1 MPEKLYLGA
10 DPFLNNGVTLG
21 NGGQAVVVKYGGW
34 AVKVLKTIDSGQT
47 QKIQYLL
54 RNQPNL
60 PDRFLF
66 PKIPLSTRPNGGGE
80 LRGYG
85 MVEMPSSFREMG
97 VLFNRT
103 LRTTLRIFT
112 PTMVEMLKLVGQ
124 DISTIHSKNIILG
137 DVSGRNASFVFSKR
151 GIDVFWYDTDAWQL
165 AGANC
170 PVWTEYFLCPEL
182 YGQAG
187 SGKVKFTE
195 QSDWYGY
202 WTMLFWSLFNI
213 HQYSQVHPKY
223 LDFRERA
230 VNGIWYLNKDIPQ
243 TSLANHPD
251 SVSDDLL
258 DKFASV
264 FGKHRYEEIQIKML
278 DDYLA
283 SLTECSSC
291 GLFYP
296 NTRKVCPKC
305 TYKTPVVNFQPTYL
319 YESLIKTNGEI
330 VFARFQSGNLY
341 VVSREKSG
349 YYLTIRPGNGKP
361 VKVFVDVDL
370 NFSYRFE
377 MVGDEYLAVNQIDT
391 EMIYL
396 THISVPGESWITS
409 SSETFLGN
417 RQTVFRGTALGLLR
431 QSGSKLL
438 LGNVSNGR
446 MLEKVLPATVS
457 KQETWIWADTSGS
470 KILTLSRLFNKYH
483 FQLIYKE
490 RRFSLKQRDL
500 NDGDSLRETLVL
512 FGTETVCLR
521 RVVNRNG
528 KMTVL
533 TEIFDLFGQSV
544 FESTHLLAKMPA
556 AEVHRTA
563 YEDGEMYWQ
572 TDSGLVVEDIAK
584 NTFSLVPKTEKLI
597 EANDKLVHLG
607 GRKHFLVI
615 REKQVNYLVI

>member
-1 MPEKLYLGA
+1 MTDRLYLGS

-21 NGGQAVVVKYGGW
+21 DGGQAVVVRQSGW
-34 AVKVLKTIDSGQT
+34 AVKVLKSIEPDQL

-54 RNQPNL
+54 KNKPNL

-85 MVEMPSSFREMG
+85 MVEMPSSFREIG
-97 VLFNRT
+97 VLFNKS

-112 PTMVEMLKLVGQ
+112 PTVVEIMKIVGR
-124 DISTIHSKNIILG
+124 DLSIIHKNNIIAG
-137 DVSGRNASFVFSKR
+137 DVSGRNASFVFGKR
-151 GIDVFWYDTDAWQL
+151 GVDVYWYDTDAWQIN
-165 AGANC
+165 GIRC
-170 PVWTEYFLCPEL
+170 PVWTEYFLCPDL
-182 YGQAG
+182 YSQAN
-187 SGKVKFTE
+187 SGRVKYTE
-195 QSDWYGY
+195 ESDWYGY

-213 HQYSQVHPKY
+213 HHYSQIHPKY

-230 VNGIWYLNKDIPQ
+230 AKGIWYLNKGVQQ

-251 SVSDDLL
+251 SVSDELL
-258 DKFASV
+258 EKFANV
-264 FGKHRYEEIQIKML
+264 FEKHQYEEIQLTML
-278 DDYLA
+278 DAYQS
-283 SLTECSSC
+283 SLIECGSC

-296 NTRKVCPKC
+296 KTRKACPKC
-305 TYKTPVVNFQPTYL
+305 TYKTPMVNFQPTYL
-319 YESLIKTNGEI
+319 YENLIKTNGEI
-330 VFARFQSGNLY
+330 LFARFQSGNLY

-361 VKVFVDVDL
+361 VKVFVDLDL

-396 THISVPGESWITS
+396 THISVPGQSWITS
-409 SSETFLGN
+409 SSEMFLGN
-417 RQTVFRGTALGLLR
+417 RQTVFRGTSLGLLR

-438 LGNVSNGR
+438 LGYVSNGR

-457 KQETWIWADTSGS
+457 KQETWIWSDTTGQ

-483 FQLIYKE
+483 FQLIHKE
-490 RRFSLKQRDL
+490 RRFSLKQAEL
-500 NDGDSLRETLVL
+500 NSGDSLRETVAL

-533 TEIFDLFGQSV
+533 TEIFDLFGQSI
-544 FESTHLLAKMPA
+544 FESAHLLAKLPA
-556 AEVHRTA
+556 SEVHRTA
-563 YEDGEMYWQ
+563 YEDGEIYWQ
-572 TDSGLVVEDIAK
+572 DDSGLIVEDLRK
-584 NTFSLVPKTEKLI
+584 NTFTLVPKTERLV

>member
-1 MPEKLYLGA
+1 MNDTLYLGK
-10 DPFLNNGVTLG
+10 DLFINNGLTLG
-21 NGGQAVVVKYGGW
+21 NGGQAVVVRQSGW
-34 AVKVLKTIDSGQT
+34 AVKCLKTIEPDQLS
-47 QKIQYLL
+47 KISHLL
-54 RNQPNL
+54 GHPPRME
-60 PDRFLF
+60 DRFLF

-85 MVEMPSSFREMG
+85 MVEMPPSFREMG

-112 PTMVEMLKLVGQ
+112 PTMMEIMKIAGK
-124 DISTIHSKNIILG
+124 DISTIHSNNMILG

-151 GIDVFWYDTDAWQL
+151 GVDVYWYDTDAWQL
-165 AGANC
+165 GGARC

-182 YGQAG
+182 YGQAN

-195 QSDWYGY
+195 VSDWYGY
-202 WTMLFWSLFNI
+202 WTMLFWSLFNV
-213 HQYSQVHPKY
+213 HQYSQVHSKY

-230 VNGIWYLNKDIPQ
+230 SSGIWYLSSGIQQ

-251 SVSDDLL
+251 SVSDELL

-264 FGKHRYEEIQIKML
+264 FGKHRYEKVQLKML
-278 DDYLA
+278 EDYQA
-283 SLTECSSC
+283 SLVECSSC
-291 GLFYP
+291 GLYYP
-296 NTRKVCPKC
+296 NTRKTCPKC
-305 TYKTPVVNFQPTYL
+305 TYKTPAVNFQPSYL
-319 YESLIKTNGEI
+319 YESLVKTNGEI

-349 YYLTIRPGNGKP
+349 YYLTIRPSGGKP
-361 VKVFVDVDL
+361 IKVFVELDL
-370 NFSYRFE
+370 SFSYRFE
-377 MVGDEYLAVNQIDT
+377 MVGDEYLAVNQVDS

-409 SSETFLGN
+409 SSETFFGN

-431 QSGSKLL
+431 QSGSKML
-438 LGNVSNGR
+438 LGAVSNGR

-457 KQETWIWADTSGS
+457 KQETWVWSDATGQ
-470 KILTLSRLFNKYH
+470 KVLTLSRLFSKYH
-483 FQLIYKE
+483 FQLINKE
-490 RRFSLKQRDL
+490 RRFTLKQRVL

-533 TEIFDLFGQSV
+533 TEIFNLFGNSV

-556 AEVHRTA
+556 SEVHRTA
-563 YEDGEMYWQ
+563 YEDGEIYWQ
-572 TDSGLVVEDIAK
+572 TDSGLVVEDVYK
-584 NTFSLVPKTEKLI
+584 NAFNLVPKTERLV
-597 EANDKLVHLG
+597 EASDKIVHLG